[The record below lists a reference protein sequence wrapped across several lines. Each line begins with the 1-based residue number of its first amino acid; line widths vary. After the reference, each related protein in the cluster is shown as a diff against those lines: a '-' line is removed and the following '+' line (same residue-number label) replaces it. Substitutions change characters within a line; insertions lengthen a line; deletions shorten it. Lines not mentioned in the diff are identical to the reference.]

1 MTLDLAP
8 YLSAV
13 ETELRDIVDA
23 ASDAH
28 MDECHAPISPL
39 YDMIRYHMGWLDAD
53 FYPLITDGGKRLRPV
68 MCLLACEAVGG
79 DWRSALPAAA
89 AIELIH
95 NFSLIHDDIED
106 QSETRRHRRTVWALW
121 GVAQGINTGDTV
133 WILSRLAIHRLHQ
146 TGHDAETVLRVMQ
159 RLDKACL
166 ALCTGQ
172 YLDLGF
178 EQEETV
184 SLPAYLQMIAGKTAA
199 LLSASLAVGAILGGA
214 DESLVQCYAS
224 FGHKLGLTFQIV
236 DDILGIWGDPAVTGK
251 SAASDILTKKKT
263 MPILY
268 ALGWEAERGYD
279 DLARLYAQPSLT
291 DEHVPSV
298 LALLRRCSAH
308 EYAQQQARAY
318 YGQTAQHLQSAG
330 PDHPARDA
338 LQALAESLVGR
349 TF

>member
-1 MTLDLAP
+1 MAAMTLDLIP
-8 YLSAV
+8 YLTAI
-13 ETELRDIVDA
+13 EAELRDVVA
-23 ASDAH
+23 TAMGSSPAS
-28 MDECHAPISPL
+28 ISPL

-53 FYPLITDGGKRLRPV
+53 FDASDANSGKRLRPL

-79 DWRSALPAAA
+79 DSHSALPAAA

-106 QSETRRHRRTVWALW
+106 QSDTRRHRRTVWALW

-133 WILSRLAIHRLHQ
+133 WTLSRLAIHRLCEA
-146 TGHDAETVLRVMQ
+146 GHDAETILRVMR
-159 RLDKACL
+159 RLDEACL

-172 YLDLGF
+172 YLDLCF
-178 EQEETV
+178 EQQETV
-184 SLPAYLQMIAGKTAA
+184 SPAAYLQMIAGKTSA

-214 DESLVQCYAS
+214 EESLVQCYAS
-224 FGHKLGLTFQIV
+224 FGHELGLTFQIV

-251 SAASDILTKKKT
+251 SAASDILSKKKT
-263 MPILY
+263 LPVLY
-268 ALGWEAERGYD
+268 ALAWEAERGYN
-279 DLARLYAQPSLT
+279 DLARLYAKPSLT

-308 EYAQQQARAY
+308 EHAQERARAH
-318 YGQTAQHLQSAG
+318 YGQTIRHLQAAG
-330 PDHPARDA
+330 PAHPARDA
-338 LQALAESLVGR
+338 LEALAESLVGR

>member
-1 MTLDLAP
+1 MSLDLVP

-13 ETELRDIVDA
+13 ETELCAIVDA

-28 MDECHAPISPL
+28 ADEHHVPTAPL

-53 FYPLITDGGKRLRPV
+53 LNPLVAGGGKRLRPV

-79 DWRSALPAAA
+79 DWPSALPAAA

-106 QSETRRHRRTVWALW
+106 QGETRRHRRTVWALW

-133 WILSRLAIHRLHQ
+133 WTLSRLAIYRLRK
-146 TGHDAETVLRVMQ
+146 TGHDVETILRVMH
-159 RLDKACL
+159 RLDEACL

-172 YLDLGF
+172 YLDLDF
-178 EQEETV
+178 EQEEGV
-184 SLPAYLQMIAGKTAA
+184 SLAAYRQMIAGKTSA

-214 DESLVQCYAS
+214 DESLVPCYAS
-224 FGHKLGLTFQIV
+224 FGHELGLTFQIV

-268 ALGWEAERGYD
+268 ALDWETEHGYY
-279 DLARLYAQPSLT
+279 DLAHLYAQPSLT
-291 DEHVPSV
+291 ADDVPAV
-298 LALLRRCSAH
+298 LALLERCSAH
-308 EYAQQQARAY
+308 EYAQEQARAH
-318 YGQTAQHLQSAG
+318 YGQTVRHLQAA
-330 PDHPARDA
+330 DAAHPARDT
-338 LQALAESLVGR
+338 LQALAQSLVGR
-349 TF
+349 SF